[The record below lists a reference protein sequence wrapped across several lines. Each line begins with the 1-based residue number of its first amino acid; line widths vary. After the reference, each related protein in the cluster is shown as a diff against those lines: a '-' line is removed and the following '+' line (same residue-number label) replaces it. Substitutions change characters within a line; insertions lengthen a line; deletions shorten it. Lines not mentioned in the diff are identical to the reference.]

1 MSNIELEERLM
12 NIEIALATQERV
24 FEDLN
29 QIVIAQGKQLDML
42 QKQNKILFSRHSL
55 YHINFDIKN
64 YSSLTL
70 YEYLHP

>member
-42 QKQNKILFSRHSL
+42 QKQNKILLERLENETVKPQSEETPPPH
-55 YHINFDIKN
+55 Y
-64 YSSLTL
+64 
-70 YEYLHP
+70 